1 MGNDM
6 GPEQEMLQTKRRR
19 GNMLKFIRQ
28 GHERQMERMDDF
40 LMAKMMSATGA
51 HMSQKQVLTMLQ
63 DLHVLGFISFNQH
76 FCEERERMVAE
87 EIVLTAVG
95 LALVTRRRDVDE
107 IVFD

>member
-1 MGNDM
+1 
-6 GPEQEMLQTKRRR
+6 
-19 GNMLKFIRQ
+19 
-28 GHERQMERMDDF
+28 
-40 LMAKMMSATGA
+40 
-51 HMSQKQVLTMLQ
+51 MLQ